1 MAPVKPMLAML
12 GPAPESRGGLAG
24 VLEAYRAHGL
34 FRRWPIEYLATYGD
48 AGLRRNA
55 VLALAAL
62 RRFAALLVRERALA
76 VHLHVSTE
84 QGLWRDVL
92 FMALAIAARC
102 PVILQLHGTG
112 LRRLHDHGG
121 RTMRRLIRFFLEQAA
136 CVVVPCEWQRGWVR
150 AVARRAQVALVPVPV
165 AAPPPAPATERPAL
179 VLFLGTLEPAKGVF
193 DLLEALSELRSAI
206 PEVRLLCAGEGD
218 RRAVQRHAAHLGIAD
233 AVRFTGWV
241 GPSGKR
247 ALLESAA
254 VFVLPSYE
262 EAMPLALLE
271 AMAAGVPVVATPVG
285 GAPEVVVDG
294 VSGFLAAPGDATT
307 LQRVLRK
314 LLMDRSLAARI
325 GVAGRASVLL
335 RCAPE
340 RAIAALGEVYGAIGL
355 ATFGAAAP
363 GTAP

>member
-1 MAPVKPMLAML
+1 
-12 GPAPESRGGLAG
+12 
-24 VLEAYRAHGL
+24 
-34 FRRWPIEYLATYGD
+34 
-48 AGLRRNA
+48 
-55 VLALAAL
+55 
-62 RRFAALLVRERALA
+62 
-76 VHLHVSTE
+76 
-84 QGLWRDVL
+84 
-92 FMALAIAARC
+92 
-102 PVILQLHGTG
+102 
-112 LRRLHDHGG
+112 
-121 RTMRRLIRFFLEQAA
+121 
-136 CVVVPCEWQRGWVR
+136 
-150 AVARRAQVALVPVPV
+150 
-165 AAPPPAPATERPAL
+165 
-179 VLFLGTLEPAKGVF
+179 
-193 DLLEALSELRSAI
+193 
-206 PEVRLLCAGEGD
+206 VRLLCAGEGD